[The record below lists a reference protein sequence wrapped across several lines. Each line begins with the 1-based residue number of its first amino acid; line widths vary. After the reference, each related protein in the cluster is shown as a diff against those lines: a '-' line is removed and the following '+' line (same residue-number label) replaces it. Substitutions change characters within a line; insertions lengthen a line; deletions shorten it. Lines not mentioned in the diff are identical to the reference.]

1 MLSIETA
8 PTRTGWDC
16 DVEINAGEENASRHH
31 VSVTHADLE
40 RWGER
45 GSVEDLVRRAFD
57 FLLERE
63 QPHEILKSFE
73 LADVSRYFP
82 EFWDEMERS

>member
-1 MLSIETA
+1 MLTIETA
-8 PTRTGWDC
+8 PTRIGWDC
-16 DVEINAGEENASRHH
+16 DVEINAGAHNASRHH
-31 VSVTHADLE
+31 VSVTHADVE

-45 GSVEDLVRRAFD
+45 GSVEELVRRAFE

-63 QPHEILKSFE
+63 EPQQILKSFE

-82 EFWDEMERS
+82 EFWDEMERA